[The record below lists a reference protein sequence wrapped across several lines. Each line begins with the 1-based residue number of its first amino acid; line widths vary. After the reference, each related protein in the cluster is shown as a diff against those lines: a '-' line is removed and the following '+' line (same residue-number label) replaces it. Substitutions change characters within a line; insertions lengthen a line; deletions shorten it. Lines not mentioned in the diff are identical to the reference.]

1 LEPNPQAWFAAPEN
15 LELRF
20 KLSNCLI
27 AVELEISLNFLF
39 FDVVTEF
46 P

>member
-1 LEPNPQAWFAAPEN
+1 MEPNPQGWLAAPEN
-15 LELRF
+15 FELRF
-20 KLSNCLI
+20 KLSNYLI

-39 FDVVTEF
+39 FEVVTEF